1 MNFQGTLDGHRVG
14 GEIRHAGAGAKNYDA
29 ALLQMTNGL
38 EWNVRLGYLPHSD
51 GSLHTRGL
59 PFLFQEILQ
68 RETIHHSSQH
78 AHIVAA
84 GAIDT
89 SLLKF
94 RATEEVAATDN
105 DGDLNALLH
114 RRNNLFRD
122 TADNRRVDAD
132 LAATKRLSG

>member
-1 MNFQGTLDGHRVG
+1 MDTVSWRNTACR
-14 GEIRHAGAGAKNYDA
+14 RRAKNYDA

-94 RATEEVAATDN
+94 APRKKLPPPTTMAT
-105 DGDLNALLH
+105 
-114 RRNNLFRD
+114 
-122 TADNRRVDAD
+122 
-132 LAATKRLSG
+132 